1 MRRYIASDLK
11 DLNRRTVY
19 DLLIS
24 AGGLSRAEISRRTGI
39 SSPTV
44 IKIINHF
51 LDLGFVSFE
60 GEGDSRVGR
69 KPRMLRL
76 NPAAACSVGVDFQGD
91 LLRIGVVD
99 LLGGIIRKDSFPIPP
114 DFVVVLRDLVG
125 PWIEKTIAA
134 AGVPRDRISGIGIGV
149 PGSVSVD
156 RRTVEVAPLMGITG
170 TMDVGPLI
178 GELSGRLGL
187 PVLIEKDVNA
197 AVLGEFVHRRDAK
210 SKDLV
215 YLSLG
220 IGVGAGIILDGVL
233 RRGSHNLAGE
243 IGYLSFEQ
251 GCVADPARPGWLESR
266 IGYPTIAADPGS
278 ALGRILED
286 LAMAIAA
293 LSATLD
299 VDTLVVGGIGAEIL
313 GPALIDGLNARLRS
327 LCLSPVLCVAPA
339 CPDPGVVGAAWIVT
353 ESRLEK
359 LLDGEA
365 VA

>member
-19 DLLIS
+19 DLLVS

-44 IKIINHF
+44 IKIISHF

-60 GEGDSRVGR
+60 GEGESRVGR
-69 KPRMLRL
+69 KPRILRL
-76 NPAAACSVGVDFQGD
+76 NPAAACSVGIDFQGD
-91 LLRIGVVD
+91 LLRIGIVD
-99 LLGGIIRKDSFPIPP
+99 LLGGIIRRDSFPIPR

-125 PWIEKTIAA
+125 PWVEKAIADS
-134 AGVPRDRISGIGIGV
+134 GIPRERISGVGIGV

-156 RRTVEVAPLMGITG
+156 RRTVEVAPLVGITG
-170 TMDVGPLI
+170 PLDVRPLI
-178 GELSGRLGL
+178 GGLEERLGL

-197 AVLGEFVHRRDAK
+197 AVLGEFVHRRD
-210 SKDLV
+210 SRPKDLV

-220 IGVGAGIILDGVL
+220 VGVGAGIILDGVL

-251 GCVADPARPGWLESR
+251 GCVADPTRPGWLESR
-266 IGYPTIAADPGS
+266 IGYAGIAADPES
-278 ALGRILED
+278 AQGRILED
-286 LAMAIAA
+286 LAMAIASV
-293 LSATLD
+293 SATLD
-299 VDTLVVGGIGAEIL
+299 VDTLVVGVIGAETL

-327 LCLSPVLCVAPA
+327 LCLSPVLCAAPT

-365 VA
+365 EA